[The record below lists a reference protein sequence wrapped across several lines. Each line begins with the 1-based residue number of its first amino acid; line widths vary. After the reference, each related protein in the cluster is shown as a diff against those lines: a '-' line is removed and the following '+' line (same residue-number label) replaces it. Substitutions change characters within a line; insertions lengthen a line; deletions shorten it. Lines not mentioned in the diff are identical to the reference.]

1 MRFSLTR
8 HKLTRTTTVIN
19 LLVACLLQVI
29 LTIRAQVF
37 FLFVFFF
44 LINDAFLITYTKKKE
59 KEKKF
64 GYSTATRQIDYLQR
78 VYYIYIYLH
87 Q

>member
-1 MRFSLTR
+1 MPNIMFL
-8 HKLTRTTTVIN
+8 KFGFFKIDFFF
-19 LLVACLLQVI
+19 I
-29 LTIRAQVF
+29 FIF
-37 FLFVFFF
+37 FLF
-44 LINDAFLITYTKKKE
+44 NDALLITYTK
-59 KEKKF
+59 KKF

>member
-1 MRFSLTR
+1 MGTR
-8 HKLTRTTTVIN
+8 KKPSTIIN
-19 LLVACLLQVI
+19 LL
-29 LTIRAQVF
+29 
-37 FLFVFFF
+37 
-44 LINDAFLITYTKKKE
+44 ITYIKKKE
-59 KEKKF
+59 KKI